1 MTTTGSGE
9 PRRPERL
16 LIVSADMGE
25 GHNATGRALREAA
38 ERLWPGIEVHWVDVL
53 ETMGTATGPA
63 FRRIYKTCVEKLP
76 WLYDFFYS
84 SMWHHRWFATAAK
97 RVIGAWSGRGL
108 APSIDR
114 VRPDLVLSTY
124 PMGSTGLQWLRR
136 QRGLSVPTAAWI
148 SDFAPHPSW
157 VHDGVDLNL
166 VMHEVAVAPARDS
179 VPGAEVR
186 VSAPPVA
193 GAFRPADRAAARA
206 SAGLGGAR
214 RVAVVSCGSLGFG
227 RGDDTV
233 RELLAGDPGLTVVV
247 VTGRNERLKTVLT
260 NAFAGDARVRVLGW
274 VDDMS
279 RLMAAADVI
288 VTNAGGATALEAL
301 ACGRAVLLHNPIA
314 GHGRTNANLMAEA
327 GLAIICTRAGELA
340 DALRPERAGELTALE
355 AAAGGHAGRLRLS
368 EGLMMLAEVPAKAHD
383 RRLPAADALFLHAGT
398 PKAPQYVGTV
408 LVFSRGPRL
417 TTRHVTGMISAVPGV
432 GGTLTGTGLLR
443 GARWSGRR
451 LTDPAT
457 LVDEISTGDL
467 TQAADEFFS
476 SPLRGGKLGAARLV
490 TGLPGGRRAV
500 LVALHHALGDGM
512 TVLQAL
518 LSDTDTSAGLTWAT
532 RPVTAVGGSGFR
544 PEPRKLAGG
553 LWRLATAGG
562 APESPLDGALADAER
577 RHALLRLPGRQVR
590 AKARALEVSAAE
602 LLTAVFAESLH
613 EVFGLP
619 EHARFRL
626 MVPWSL
632 RGTGSLRTA
641 GNHTGAVSIDLPVGP
656 MELPERAALVAA
668 TMRERIEAG
677 VPEAAHG
684 VVRLLGALP
693 PPLRPMAARGVYRG
707 TWFNAIGTV
716 MPGPRRKVTWH
727 GAVLTEAYPVLAVA
741 PGTGLAWGAMTWGDG
756 ITLCFTAPAG
766 LGPLAERIAK
776 HTDAVFTE
784 PAGDT
789 GRP

>member
-1 MTTTGSGE
+1 MVTTTGSTE

-38 ERLWPGIEVHWVDVL
+38 ENLWPGIEVHWVDVL
-53 ETMGTATGPA
+53 ETMGSATGPA
-63 FRRIYKTCVEKLP
+63 FRRIYATCVEKLP

-108 APSIDR
+108 APLLDR
-114 VRPDLVLSTY
+114 IRPDLVLSTY

-136 QRGLSVPTAAWI
+136 RRGFSVPTAAWI

-157 VHDGVDLNL
+157 VHEGVDFNF
-166 VMHEVAVAPARDS
+166 VMHEVALAPARDS

-186 VSAPPVA
+186 VSAPPVPS
-193 GAFRPADRAAARA
+193 AFRPSDRAAARA
-206 SAGLGGAR
+206 STGLGAAK
-214 RVAVVSCGSLGFG
+214 RVAVISCGSLGFG

-247 VTGRNERLKTVLT
+247 AAGRNERLHAVLT
-260 NAFAGDARVRVLGW
+260 GAFAGDARVKVLGW
-274 VDDMS
+274 VGDMPG
-279 RLMAAADVI
+279 LMAAADVV

-301 ACGRAVLLHNPIA
+301 ACGRAVVLHNPIA

-327 GLAIICTRAGELA
+327 GLAIVCAGPGELAAVMRPGRAGEL
-340 DALRPERAGELTALE
+340 RALE
-355 AAAGGHAGRLRLS
+355 AAAGRHAGRLRLA
-368 EGLMMLAEVPAKAHD
+368 EGLSTLAGVPTKARD
-383 RRLPAADALFLHAGT
+383 RPLPSADALFLHAET
-398 PKAPQYVGTV
+398 PEAPQYVGTV
-408 LVFSRGPRL
+408 LMFSAGPRI
-417 TTRHVTGMISAVPGV
+417 TTRHVAGMISAVPGI
-432 GGTLTGTGLLR
+432 GGRLTGAGVLH
-443 GARWSGRR
+443 GARWSGRE
-451 LTDPAT
+451 LTDAAA
-457 LVDEISTGDL
+457 LVDEVSTENL
-467 TQAADEFFS
+467 TEAVDEFFS
-476 SPLRGGKLGAARLV
+476 SPLGCGRLGAARLV
-490 TGLPGGRRAV
+490 AGLPGGRRAV

-518 LSDTDTSAGLTWAT
+518 LSDTDTSAGVTWAT

-544 PEPRKLAGG
+544 PEPRKLASG

-577 RHALLRLPGRQVR
+577 RHTLLRLRGRRVR
-590 AKARALEVSAAE
+590 AKARALEVSVAE

-613 EVFGLP
+613 EVFGFP
-619 EHARFRL
+619 GHTRFRL

-641 GNHTGAVSIDLPVGP
+641 GNHTGAVSMDLPTGP
-656 MELPERAALVAA
+656 MELAERAARVAA
-668 TMRERIEAG
+668 TMRGRIEAG

-741 PGTGLAWGAMTWGDG
+741 PGTGLAWGAMTWGEG
-756 ITLCFTAPAG
+756 ITLCFTGPPA
-766 LGPLAERIAK
+766 LGPVIERIAK
-776 HTDAVFTE
+776 HTDAVFAE
-784 PAGDT
+784 PADGQ
-789 GRP
+789 